1 MTTLRVRYM
10 LDGPG
15 GYDERHVNIPIP
27 SLQQIIYVSLAL
39 SLGSMLFRAL
49 DKFRKA

>member
-1 MTTLRVRYM
+1 VSVLRVRYM

-15 GYDERHVNIPIP
+15 GYDERHVNVPIP
-27 SLQQIIYVSLAL
+27 SLQQIIYVALAA